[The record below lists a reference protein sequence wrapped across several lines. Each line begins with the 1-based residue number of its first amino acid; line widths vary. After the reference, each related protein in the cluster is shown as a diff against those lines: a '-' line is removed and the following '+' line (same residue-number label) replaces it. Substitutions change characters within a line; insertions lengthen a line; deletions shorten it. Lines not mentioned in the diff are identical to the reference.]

1 MYTQDDAA
9 LFDQKL
15 VKDLIYP
22 FLRKELILPTQE
34 NQFKFS
40 SVMLIIHFTMGDPH
54 ILLIKRTKLVK
65 NHAGEISFPG
75 GNFTPMDVNMLQTAI
90 REIEEELGL
99 KINKEQVIGSL
110 NAERTLTSRY
120 IIYPYV
126 TLLEKIP
133 KIVVTNYEVEKII
146 DAPLISLLKSR
157 ESDIKHQQE
166 YSISQLPKFTYN
178 NEVVWGATARILD
191 QLVKIF
197 SHEINF

>member
-15 VKDLIYP
+15 VKELIYP
-22 FLRKELILPTQE
+22 FLWKEIILPTQE
-34 NQFKFS
+34 NQFKFA

>member
-9 LFDQKL
+9 LFDQKI

-34 NQFKFS
+34 KQFKFA
-40 SVMLIIHFTMGDPH
+40 SVMIIIHFTTGDPH
-54 ILLIKRTKLVK
+54 IILIKRTKVLK

-75 GNFTPMDVNMLQTAI
+75 GNFTQMDVNMLQTAI
-90 REIEEELGL
+90 REIDEELGI
-99 KINKEQVIGSL
+99 KINRKQVIGGL

-126 TLLEKIP
+126 TLLDKIP

-157 ESDIKHQQE
+157 ESDVKHQQE

>member
-1 MYTQDDAA
+1 

-15 VKDLIYP
+15 VKELIYP
-22 FLRKELILPTQE
+22 FLRKEIILPTQE
-34 NQFKFS
+34 NQFKFA
-40 SVMLIIHFTMGDPH
+40 SVMLIIHFTMGDPR

>member
-1 MYTQDDAA
+1 M
-9 LFDQKL
+9 FDQKL

-34 NQFKFS
+34 KQFKFA
-40 SVMLIIHFTMGDPH
+40 SVMIIIHFTTGDPH
-54 ILLIKRTKLVK
+54 IILIKRTKVVK

-75 GNFTPMDVNMLQTAI
+75 GNFTQIDVNMLQTAI
-90 REIEEELGL
+90 REIEEELGI
-99 KINKEQVIGSL
+99 KIDREQVIGSL

-126 TLLEKIP
+126 TLLDKIP
-133 KIVVTNYEVEKII
+133 KIVATNYEVEKII

-157 ESDIKHQQE
+157 ESDVKHQEE

>member
-15 VKDLIYP
+15 VKELIYP
-22 FLRKELILPTQE
+22 FLRKEIILPTQE
-34 NQFKFS
+34 NQFKFA

>member
-9 LFDQKL
+9 LFDQKI
-15 VKDLIYP
+15 VKELIYP

-34 NQFKFS
+34 NQFKFA

-157 ESDIKHQQE
+157 ESDIKHLQE

>member
-34 NQFKFS
+34 KQFRFA
-40 SVMLIIHFTMGDPH
+40 SVMIIIHFTTGDPH
-54 ILLIKRTKLVK
+54 IILIKRTKVVK
-65 NHAGEISFPG
+65 NHAGEVSFPG
-75 GNFTPMDVNMLQTAI
+75 GNFTQMDVNMLQTAI
-90 REIEEELGL
+90 REIDEELGI
-99 KINKEQVIGSL
+99 KINRKQVIGSL

-120 IIYPYV
+120 IIYPYM
-126 TLLEKIP
+126 TLLDKIP
-133 KIVVTNYEVEKII
+133 KIIVTNYEVEKII

-157 ESDIKHQQE
+157 ENDVKHQQE

>member
-15 VKDLIYP
+15 VKELIYP

>member
-9 LFDQKL
+9 LFDQKI
-15 VKDLIYP
+15 VKELIYP
-22 FLRKELILPTQE
+22 FLRKQLILPTQE
-34 NQFKFS
+34 NQFKFA

>member
-9 LFDQKL
+9 LFDQKV
-15 VKDLIYP
+15 VKELIYP
-22 FLRKELILPTQE
+22 FLWKEIILPTQE
-34 NQFKFS
+34 NQFKFA